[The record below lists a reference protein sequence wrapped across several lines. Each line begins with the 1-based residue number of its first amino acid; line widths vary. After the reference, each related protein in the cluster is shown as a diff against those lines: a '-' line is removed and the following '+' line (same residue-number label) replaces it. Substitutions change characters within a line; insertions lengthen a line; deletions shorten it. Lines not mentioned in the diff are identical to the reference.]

1 VNLLIDVG
9 NSRLKWAFCD
19 ADNWQ
24 TGSGTVSGTGFAEVL
39 NNISK
44 DLSAPEKV
52 IIASVADEARV
63 NQINKWV
70 DTNWSLSPVWLSAQR
85 QQLGVSNCY
94 QKPETLGA
102 DRWAAIIAAHSLS
115 SKHVVLIDC
124 GTAVTIDILLA
135 NGEFDGGIIFP
146 GLSMMRRSLI
156 IGTSNIQSDEGDDSC
171 IPACSTEDAVAAGT
185 LHGWVGAIL
194 RVLDHYGKSLA
205 DEKEIIVT
213 GGDAHKLV
221 PFLPADTRLEPDLVL
236 KGLSLIADDL

>member
-9 NSRLKWAFCD
+9 NSRLKWVFCD
-19 ADNWQ
+19 AGNWQ
-24 TGSGTVSGTGFAEVL
+24 TGSGAVSGNGLAEVL
-39 NNISK
+39 SNISK
-44 DLSAPEKV
+44 NSPAPEKV
-52 IIASVADEARV
+52 IIASVADEARA

-70 DTNWSLSPVWLSAQR
+70 ATNWSLSPVWLSAQK

-115 SKHVVLIDC
+115 SRHVVLIDC
-124 GTAVTIDILLA
+124 GTAVTIDILLD

-156 IGTSNIQSDEGDDSC
+156 TGTSNIQSDEGDDSC
-171 IPACSTEDAVAAGT
+171 IPACSTEDAVTAGT
-185 LHGWVGAIL
+185 LQGWVGAIL
-194 RVLDHYGKSLA
+194 HVLDHYGKSLA
-205 DEKEIIVT
+205 DEKEVIVT
-213 GGDAHKLV
+213 GGDAYRLM
-221 PFLPADTRLEPDLVL
+221 PYLPADTRLEPDLVL